1 MLLAISKVIMSFTIT
16 DNSIA
21 AKPDYSLDPEQ
32 LEFGKRFAA
41 NMFVCEYNNGKWGV
55 GEIKPLED
63 FNLHPAAI
71 VFHYG
76 QALFE
81 GMKAFL
87 GPDGKPLLFR
97 PLENAKRLNK
107 SAERLDFPTFPEEF
121 FLDAVKKVVSTN
133 RAFIPEK
140 PGNLYIR
147 PCMIGVEPCI
157 GVRGSTENLF
167 FIIAL
172 PTGSY
177 FKGVGASG
185 VGTVPVLISQDVA
198 RAAAGGLGG
207 VKAAANYAVT
217 LKTIKEAKELGYSQ
231 VLFLDAE
238 KREYIEEMGGM
249 NVFFYD
255 GRKLITPSMTDTIL
269 EGITR
274 KSILELAPRL
284 GIEVEERRLAL
295 KEIFEGIKSGAISEA
310 FACGTAAVLTGI
322 SSFKLSVDGSVCSLK
337 QAPGEITKKIYSAL
351 TAIQR
356 GEAEDPFGWNVKV

>member
-1 MLLAISKVIMSFTIT
+1 MSFTIT
-16 DNSIA
+16 DNSIP

-41 NMFVCEYNNGKWGV
+41 NMFVCEFHDGKWGA

-63 FNLHPAAI
+63 FKLHPAAI

-81 GMKAFL
+81 GMKAYL
-87 GPDGKPLLFR
+87 GPDGEPLLFR

-107 SAERLDFPTFPEEF
+107 SACRLDLPQFPEEL
-121 FLDAVKKVVSTN
+121 FLEAVKKVVSTN

-147 PCMIGVEPCI
+147 PAMIGVEPCI
-157 GVRGSTENLF
+157 GVRGSADNIF

-177 FKGVGASG
+177 FKNVGASG
-185 VGTVPVLISQDVA
+185 VGTVPVLISEDVA
-198 RAAAGGLGG
+198 RAAKGGLGG

-217 LKTIKEAKELGYSQ
+217 LKTIHEAKDLGYSQ
-231 VLFLDAE
+231 VLFLDAQ
-238 KREYIEEMGGM
+238 KREFIEEMGGM
-249 NVFFYD
+249 NVFFYSE
-255 GRKLITPSMTDTIL
+255 GKLITPSMTDTIL
-269 EGITR
+269 DGITR
-274 KSILELAPRL
+274 KSILELAPTL
-284 GIEVEERRLAL
+284 GIEVDERKISL
-295 KEIFEGIKSGAISEA
+295 KEIVDGINSGSVTEA
-310 FACGTAAVLTGI
+310 FACGTAAVLTSI
-322 SSFKLSVDGSVCSLK
+322 SSFKLSIQGTVCKLK
-337 QAPGEITKKIYSAL
+337 EAPGPVTKKIYSAL

-356 GEAEDPFGWNVKV
+356 GEAEDPFGWNIRV

>member
-1 MLLAISKVIMSFTIT
+1 MVIMSFTIT
-16 DNSIA
+16 DKSIE

-32 LEFGKRFAA
+32 LVFGKSFAA
-41 NMFVCEYNNGKWGV
+41 NMFVCEYKDGQWGV

-63 FNLHPAAI
+63 FKLHPAAV

-87 GPDGKPLLFR
+87 GHDGQPLLFR

-107 SAERLDFPTFPEEF
+107 SAARLDLPTIPEEF
-121 FLDAVKKVVSTN
+121 FLEAVKKVVSTN
-133 RAFIPEK
+133 RAFIPES
-140 PGNLYIR
+140 PGNLYLR
-147 PCMIGVEPCI
+147 PTMIGVEPCI

-177 FKGVGASG
+177 FKGVGVSG
-185 VGTVPVLISQDVA
+185 VGSVAVLISQDVA

-217 LKTIKEAKELGYSQ
+217 LKTIREAKDQGYSQ
-231 VLFLDAE
+231 VLFLDAQ
-238 KREYIEEMGGM
+238 KSQYIEEMGGM
-249 NVFFYD
+249 NIFFYI
-255 GRKLITPSMTDTIL
+255 GNKLVTPSMSDTIL

-274 KSILELAPRL
+274 KSILELAPKL
-284 GIEVEERRLAL
+284 GIEVEEKRISL
-295 KEIFEGIKSGAISEA
+295 KEIFDGIQNGSISEA

-322 SSFKLSVDGSVCSLK
+322 SSFKLSLDHSICNLK
-337 QAPGEITKKIYSAL
+337 ESPGPVTKKIYAAL

-356 GEAEDPFGWNVKV
+356 GEAEDIFGWNVLV